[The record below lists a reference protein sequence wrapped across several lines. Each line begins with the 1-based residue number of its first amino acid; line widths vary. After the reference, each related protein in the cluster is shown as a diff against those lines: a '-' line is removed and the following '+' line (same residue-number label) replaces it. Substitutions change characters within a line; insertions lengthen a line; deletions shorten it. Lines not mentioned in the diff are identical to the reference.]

1 MSISPPRI
9 LGFIIAISGDQ
20 YPTPDIVVYISS
32 YGTGGSL
39 NISTTISHGAAIW
52 HPAAM
57 DSDEFD
63 DDIADEDILA
73 ALDQVSSSN
82 GGHLASNSSS
92 NGVKSGNTHGPNQRQ
107 QAAQELD
114 DLPSDAFSSPEP
126 VRENVRA
133 PPRPGAAARTG
144 FSRTNSGTMRQTTLW
159 GGQAATEDVPRPS
172 QPTTA
177 RVFRADLPPEP
188 PSPHELDREAM
199 KTWVYP
205 TNLGPTRDYQF
216 SIVKNS
222 LFNNTLVALP
232 TGLGKTF
239 IAATVMLN
247 FYRWT
252 KSAKIVFVA
261 PTKPLVTQQI
271 DACYHIAGIPR
282 SETTLLTGDI
292 APALRSD
299 EWEKRRV
306 FFMTPQTLLN
316 DLSHGYADPKSICLM
331 VIDEAHRAVGEYAYA
346 KATKLIRRFSNS
358 FRVLALTA
366 TPGSK
371 VETVQEVIDNLG
383 ISHCEIRTE
392 ESLDIRQYVHQRN
405 IDQIILE
412 PSDEMNLI
420 SDLFTEALKPLTEKL
435 TSQNIWYGRNPMA
448 LTTYGLIQA
457 QKEWF
462 ATRGNRANQG
472 VQFMMRAIFSVLT
485 SLAHSIKLLQFHGI
499 KPFYENMLDFRSEQE
514 DKGEKGSK
522 YKRQIV
528 DSPSFQEMMDKIAGW
543 LKMDGFVGHPKLTA
557 LADCVLNHFM
567 DKGESTRVIVFS
579 EYRDSAEEIVRMFN
593 AHRPLIKATVFV
605 GQADGKRGEGMKQ
618 KQQIETI
625 ERFKTGAYNVLV
637 ATSIGEE
644 GLDIGQV
651 DLIVCYDSSASP
663 IRMLQR
669 MGRTGRKRAGNI
681 ALLLMRGK
689 EEEQFAKSKDNY
701 EKMQRLICEGSRFN
715 FRFDLSTRIVPRDIR
730 PEIDMRHV
738 EIPVENT
745 QNTSLPEPKKRQA
758 PRGKKKPPKKFH
770 MPDGVQTGFQ
780 KVSDFMKPTTS
791 TGRVA
796 SSSKSKPIR
805 NPELD
810 DIAAVPELERVVLG
824 PDELHELERTYRNL
838 PFSRSVVEDVDM
850 PDMTAH
856 STLQRQ
862 LRPTVFFGH
871 GSYTKRCVKLLHKM
885 DSDPDS
891 FVRPCRD
898 ADTSDFLEIPVRP
911 FVYSDNGETD
921 ASDDQSEA
929 EGKKRAF
936 VDLDSDDDTTMMEFQ
951 QPKKRKVAAPRK
963 QPKKTQ
969 PKKAPKSAVL
979 DSEDEDLFD
988 SEPDMDA
995 PEEEPGLPPRLSEAK
1010 RRKKLNAK
1018 SKGKLNRKAAIGS
1031 DEIGDDCE
1039 RDSDLLDE
1047 SDSDDGADLADFV
1060 VGDDQATSSMLD
1072 SEATSPI
1079 RQAERTPRA
1088 EASKPY
1094 FVPTQFTATQES
1106 EDVPELDTLTGKSA
1120 FESWANGGSE
1130 EAAPAKR
1137 KRRGRATLLDSD
1149 DSDV

>member
-1 MSISPPRI
+1 
-9 LGFIIAISGDQ
+9 
-20 YPTPDIVVYISS
+20 
-32 YGTGGSL
+32 
-39 NISTTISHGAAIW
+39 
-52 HPAAM
+52 M

-63 DDIADEDILA
+63 DDIADEDIIA
-73 ALDQVSSSN
+73 AFDQVSSSN
-82 GGHLASNSSS
+82 TGQFVSKSSS
-92 NGVKSGNTHGPNQRQ
+92 NGAKNSAHDLNQQRWV
-107 QAAQELD
+107 AQELD
-114 DLPSDAFSSPEP
+114 DLPLDALSSPEP
-126 VRENVRA
+126 VEENVLGPA
-133 PPRPGAAARTG
+133 RPVVAGRSG
-144 FSRTNSGTMRQTTLW
+144 FSRTNSGTLRQTTLW
-159 GGQAATEDVPRPS
+159 GGQVATDDAPRAS

-177 RVFRADLPPEP
+177 RVYRADLPPEQ
-188 PSPHELDREAM
+188 PSPHQLDREAM

-271 DACYHIAGIPR
+271 DACYSIAGIPR

-292 APALRSD
+292 PPALRSD

-316 DLSHGYADPKSICLM
+316 DLSHGYADPKSIGLM
-331 VIDEAHRAVGEYAYA
+331 VVDEAHRAVGEYAYA

-392 ESLDIRQYVHQRN
+392 ESLDIRQYVHQRS
-405 IDQIILE
+405 IDQIVLD

-420 SDLFTEALKPLTEKL
+420 GELFTEALKPLTEKL
-435 TSQNIWYGRNPMA
+435 SSQNIWYGRNPMA

-499 KPFYENMLDFRSEQE
+499 KPFYDNMVDFRSEQE
-514 DKGEKGSK
+514 GKGEKGSK
-522 YKRQIV
+522 YRRQII
-528 DSPSFQEMMDKIAGW
+528 DSTSFQEMMDKIAGW
-543 LKMDGFVGHPKLTA
+543 LKLDGFVGHPKLTA

-567 DKGESTRVIVFS
+567 DNGEGTRVIVFS

-625 ERFKTGAYNVLV
+625 EKFKTGAFNVLV

-681 ALLLMRGK
+681 VLLLMRGK

-701 EKMQRLICEGSRFN
+701 EKMQKLICEGSRFN

-730 PEIDMRHV
+730 PEVDLRHV
-738 EIPVENT
+738 EIPIENT
-745 QNTSLPEPKKRQA
+745 QDSSLPEPKKRQV
-758 PRGKKKPPKKFH
+758 PKGKKKPPKKFH

-780 KVSDFMKPTTS
+780 KVSDFMKLTTNTS
-791 TGRVA
+791 QPVPK
-796 SSSKSKPIR
+796 SSSKPMR

-810 DIAAVPELERVVLG
+810 DVTAIPELERVVLG
-824 PDELHELERTYRNL
+824 PDELHELNRTYRDL
-838 PFSRSVVEDVDM
+838 PFNRSVVEETDM
-850 PDMTAH
+850 PSMTAH
-856 STLQRQ
+856 PTLQRR
-862 LRPTVFFGH
+862 LRPTALVAH
-871 GSYTKRCVKLLHKM
+871 GTHTKCCVKLLRKM
-885 DSDPDS
+885 ETDSDS
-891 FVRPCRD
+891 LVRPCRD
-898 ADTSDFLEIPVRP
+898 MDTSDYLEIPVKP
-911 FVYSDNGETD
+911 FVHSDNGETD
-921 ASDDQSEA
+921 ASDNQTA
-929 EGKKRAF
+929 KNGKKRP
-936 VDLDSDDDTTMMEFQ
+936 VIEVESDDSASVSAAQ
-951 QPKKRKVAAPRK
+951 QQQQQKKRKVSTKRAQPSTKKA
-963 QPKKTQ
+963 QPKKIPQ
-969 PKKAPKSAVL
+969 PAARRALAP
-979 DSEDEDLFD
+979 EDEDLFD
-988 SEPDMDA
+988 SDLDIDIE
-995 PEEEPGLPPRLSEAK
+995 EEEPGLPPRLSEAK
-1010 RRKKLNAK
+1010 RQKRLNAK
-1018 SKGKLNRKAAIGS
+1018 SKGKSSRKAAIGS
-1031 DEIGDDCE
+1031 DEIGDDCD

-1047 SDSDDGADLADFV
+1047 SDSDDGADLVDFV
-1060 VGDDQATSSMLD
+1060 VADDRATSSILD

-1079 RQAERTPRA
+1079 RPTERTPRA
-1088 EASKPY
+1088 ESSKPY
-1094 FVPTQFTATQES
+1094 FIPTQFTATQES
-1106 EDVPELDTLTGKSA
+1106 EGIPEFDTLVGSSKMGDRS
-1120 FESWANGGSE
+1120 NGVSGE
-1130 EAAPAKR
+1130 VAPVHR
-1137 KRRGRATLLDSD
+1137 RRRGRRAFSDSD

>member
-1 MSISPPRI
+1 
-9 LGFIIAISGDQ
+9 
-20 YPTPDIVVYISS
+20 
-32 YGTGGSL
+32 
-39 NISTTISHGAAIW
+39 
-52 HPAAM
+52 M

-73 ALDQVSSSN
+73 AFDQVSSSN
-82 GGHLASNSSS
+82 RGQLGSTSSS
-92 NGVKSGNTHGPNQRQ
+92 NGAQSNTRDLSKQ
-107 QAAQELD
+107 QWAAQELD

-126 VRENVRA
+126 VRENVRGPA
-133 PPRPGAAARTG
+133 RSVVASRTG
-144 FSRTNSGTMRQTTLW
+144 FSRTSSGTLRQTTLW
-159 GGQAATEDVPRPS
+159 GGQAAAEDAPRPS

-177 RVFRADLPPEP
+177 RVYRADMPPEP
-188 PSPHELDREAM
+188 PSPHQLDREAM

-271 DACYHIAGIPR
+271 DACYTIAGIPR

-316 DLSHGYADPKSICLM
+316 DLSHGYADPKSIALV

-346 KATKLIRRFSNS
+346 KATKLIRRFSNN

-405 IDQIILE
+405 IDQIVLD
-412 PSDEMNLI
+412 PSDEINLI
-420 SDLFTEALKPLTEKL
+420 GELFTEALKPLTEKL
-435 TSQNIWYGRNPMA
+435 SSQNIWYGRNPMA

-499 KPFYENMLDFRSEQE
+499 KPFYDNMVDFRSEQE
-514 DKGEKGSK
+514 GKGEKGSK
-522 YKRQIV
+522 YRRQII
-528 DSPSFQEMMDKIAGW
+528 DSTSFQEMMDKIAGW
-543 LKMDGFVGHPKLTA
+543 LKLDGFVGHPKLTA

-567 DKGESTRVIVFS
+567 DNGEGTRVIVFS

-593 AHRPLIKATVFV
+593 THRPLIKATVFV

-618 KQQIETI
+618 KQQIDTI
-625 ERFKTGAYNVLV
+625 EKFKNGAYNVLV

-689 EEEQFAKSKDNY
+689 EEDQFAKSKDNY
-701 EKMQRLICEGSRFN
+701 EKMQKLICEGSRFN

-730 PEIDMRHV
+730 PEVDLRHV
-738 EIPVENT
+738 EIPIENT

-780 KVSDFMKPTTS
+780 KVSVFMKVTANPGQT
-791 TGRVA
+791 A
-796 SSSKSKPIR
+796 SKPSSKPKR

-810 DIAAVPELERVVLG
+810 DITAIPDLERVVLG
-824 PDELHELERTYRNL
+824 PDELHELNRTYRDL
-838 PFSRSVVEDVDM
+838 PFNRSVVEETDM
-850 PDMTAH
+850 PSMTAYPA
-856 STLQRQ
+856 LQRQ
-862 LRPTVFFGH
+862 LRPTVLVAH
-871 GSYTKRCVKLLHKM
+871 GTHTKRCVKLLQKM
-885 DSDPDS
+885 EADSDS
-891 FVRPCRD
+891 LVRPCRD
-898 ADTSDFLEIPVRP
+898 VDTSDYLEIPVKP
-911 FVYSDNGETD
+911 FVHSDDGETD
-921 ASDDQSEA
+921 ASDSQAATD
-929 EGKKRAF
+929 GKKRSAIE
-936 VDLDSDDDTTMMEFQ
+936 VESDDDSLVFEPPQ
-951 QPKKRKVAAPRK
+951 QQKRRKVSTKKSQPEKIPKPAARR
-963 QPKKTQ
+963 
-969 PKKAPKSAVL
+969 V
-979 DSEDEDLFD
+979 SEPAEEDLFD
-988 SEPDMDA
+988 SDLDIDIE
-995 PEEEPGLPPRLSEAK
+995 EEEPGLPPRLSDAK
-1010 RRKKLNAK
+1010 RQKRLNAK
-1018 SKGKLNRKAAIGS
+1018 SKGKQSRKAAIGS

-1047 SDSDDGADLADFV
+1047 SDSDDGADLVDFV

-1079 RQAERTPRA
+1079 RPNERTPRA
-1088 EASKPY
+1088 GASRPY

-1106 EDVPELDTLTGKSA
+1106 EGIPEFDALAGPSRMQRR
-1120 FESWANGGSE
+1120 ANEVSE

-1137 KRRGRATLLDSD
+1137 RRRGRPALLDSD